1 MVGILSLE
9 GILVAPTSGAPVAKS
24 RMRGREGH
32 LGGRLVAGCSCS
44 VFNSCGSSSPQ
55 DGALFDECR
64 FHGHAVVVPRRP
76 RLRGHRHH
84 ETLAVGLFDFE
95 DVAPAE
101 ILDRGDMADG
111 SAVGRPAA
119 RKSVVWGKRVS
130 GREEYG

>member
-1 MVGILSLE
+1 MFCVVFFFKQKTAYEMRISDWSSDVCSSYLLSLE

-64 FHGHAVVVPRRP
+64 FHGHAVVVPRRH

-84 ETLAVGLFDFE
+84 ETLA
-95 DVAPAE
+95 E
-101 ILDRGDMADG
+101 I
-111 SAVGRPAA
+111 GRAH
-119 RKSVVWGKRVS
+119 V
-130 GREEYG
+130 

>member
-44 VFNSCGSSSPQ
+44 VFNSCGCSSPQ

-64 FHGHAVVVPRRP
+64 FHGYALVVPRRH

-84 ETLAVGLFDFE
+84 ETLTVGLLDYE
-95 DVAPAE
+95 AVARSDMH
-101 ILDRGDMADG
+101 DRAT
-111 SAVGRPAA
+111 
-119 RKSVVWGKRVS
+119 
-130 GREEYG
+130 